1 MFIDRSTVA
10 NADTHSNRAWSSRGL
25 SVSSISTTVAVV
37 TTATPRNATA
47 RARRCAPP
55 FRTAPADHHVVLAAH
70 LRQDDVSSRKN
81 AVTLM
86 PPAVPALPPPM
97 DISTLVIVVVPNGAT
112 A

>member
-1 MFIDRSTVA
+1 MTY
-10 NADTHSNRAWSSRGL
+10 
-25 SVSSISTTVAVV
+25 
-37 TTATPRNATA
+37 P
-47 RARRCAPP
+47 
-55 FRTAPADHHVVLAAH
+55 
-70 LRQDDVSSRKN
+70 SRKN